1 MIDISTEKLISL
13 ADAAALFPGRNG
25 ATVHPETVK
34 AWARRGKKGVVL
46 ESVLAGPRRCTSV
59 PAIQRF
65 LEAVSAAPR
74 NEIGGRTAAARA
86 RAALAVNR
94 TERERNKA
102 VKAACGSL
110 IASGA

>member
-13 ADAAALFPGRNG
+13 ADAAALFPGRDG

-34 AWARRGKKGVVL
+34 NWARRGKKGIRL
-46 ESVLAGPRRCTSV
+46 ESILAGPRRCTSIQAV
-59 PAIQRF
+59 QRF
-65 LEAVSAAPR
+65 LEALAAVPP
-74 NEIGGRTAAARA
+74 GRTGVHEACAAAQVA
-86 RAALAVNR
+86 NR
-94 TERERNKA
+94 SKRERDKA